1 MQASADTD
9 AACIRRAAD
18 DTVQHSTHDS
28 VKHVCVSST
37 TPGCIASRVYL
48 SFLGVCLR
56 LITTS
61 SIVLVPA

>member
-37 TPGCIASRVYL
+37 KPGCISSRVYL
-48 SFLGVCLR
+48 SFLAVCLR
-56 LITTS
+56 LTTS
-61 SIVLVPA
+61 SIVLMPA